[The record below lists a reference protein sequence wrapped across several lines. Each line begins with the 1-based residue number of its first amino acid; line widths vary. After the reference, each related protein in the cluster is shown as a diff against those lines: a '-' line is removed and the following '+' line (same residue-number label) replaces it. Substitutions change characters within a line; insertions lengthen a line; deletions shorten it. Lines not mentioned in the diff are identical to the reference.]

1 VCDIEIISGAYSG
14 PLDAALPPEDRATSS
29 RAIIDTTAGAG
40 VNPPLDPGDLAQ
52 QAETV
57 FQHIGGILKAEG
69 GSYED
74 LVTVSVFLTEG
85 GREAYTTVNE
95 TRARIFGD
103 ARPASTMVVVR
114 ELARPELKI
123 EVNAIAL
130 LKK

>member
-1 VCDIEIISGAYSG
+1 LPNQNRTYAHLTQPRGSYS
-14 PLDAALPPEDRATSS
+14 S
-29 RAIIDTTAGAG
+29 AIRNGNWLFIAGTTAGAG
-40 VNPPLDPGDLAQ
+40 ANAPADPGDLGQ

-57 FQHIGGILKAEG
+57 FRYIGGVLEAEG
-69 GSYED
+69 GSYRN
-74 LVTVSVFLTEG
+74 LVTVTVFLTEG

-95 TRARIFGD
+95 TRGRVFGD

-130 LKK
+130 LDA

>member
-1 VCDIEIISGAYSG
+1 MANEKRRYAHLSQPRGSYS
-14 PLDAALPPEDRATSS
+14 S
-29 RAIIDTTAGAG
+29 AIRNGLWLFIAGTTAGAG
-40 VNPPLDPGDLAQ
+40 VDAPPDPGDLAQ

-57 FQHIGGILKAEG
+57 FQHIGSILKAEDG
-69 GSYED
+69 GYDD
-74 LVTVSVFLTEG
+74 LVTMSVFLTEG

-130 LKK
+130 LKQ

>member
-1 VCDIEIISGAYSG
+1 MPNENRTYAHLNQPRGSYS
-14 PLDAALPPEDRATSS
+14 S
-29 RAIIDTTAGAG
+29 AIRNGNWLFIAGTTAGAG
-40 VNPPLDPGDLAQ
+40 VNAPADPGDLAR

-57 FQHIGGILKAEG
+57 FRNIGGVLEAEG
-69 GSYED
+69 GSYRN

-85 GREAYTTVNE
+85 GSEAYTTVNE
-95 TRARIFGD
+95 TRRRVFGD

-130 LKK
+130 LDT

>member
-1 VCDIEIISGAYSG
+1 MPNEKRSYTHLSLPRGSYS
-14 PLDAALPPEDRATSS
+14 S
-29 RAIIDTTAGAG
+29 AIRNGQWLFIAGTTAGAG
-40 VNPPLDPGDLAQ
+40 GDAPLDPGDLAQ

-74 LVTVSVFLTEG
+74 LVTVGVFLTDG

-130 LKK
+130 LN